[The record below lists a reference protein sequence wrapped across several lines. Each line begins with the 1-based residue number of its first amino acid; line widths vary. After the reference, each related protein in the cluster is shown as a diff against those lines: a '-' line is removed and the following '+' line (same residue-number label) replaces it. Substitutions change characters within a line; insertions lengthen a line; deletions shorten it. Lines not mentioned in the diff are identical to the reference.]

1 MTKITTSPAEADA
14 KAKLSTGV
22 VASDNAI
29 LYTAKE
35 AGVAGNAITVTHV
48 DPPGNDA
55 ALDVTVS
62 GTDITVSLATDGASA
77 VTSKADAVVDA
88 VNADAE
94 ANLLVAASSAVGDS
108 NGTGTVAALA
118 KTNLAGGKA
127 SKVSRVETDSVI
139 TDPEDEKAVRI
150 PSEADA
156 TGRDELRVH
165 ENPSPLEAIADF

>member
-1 MTKITTSPAEADA
+1 MTNITTSPAEADA

-35 AGVAGNAITVTHV
+35 AGVEGNAISITHV
-48 DPPGNDA
+48 DPPGNNA
-55 ALDVTVS
+55 ALDV
-62 GTDITVSLATDGASA
+62 TVSLATDGASA

-150 PSEADA
+150 PPEADA

-165 ENPSPLEAIADF
+165 ENETPLEAIADF

>member
-14 KAKLSTGV
+14 KARLSTGV
-22 VASDNAI
+22 VANDNAI

-35 AGVAGNAITVTHV
+35 AGVEGNAITVTHV
-48 DPPGNDA
+48 DPPGNNA
-55 ALDVTVS
+55 SLTVAVV

-88 VNADAE
+88 VNADTDAKE
-94 ANLLVAASSAVGDS
+94 LVAASSAVGDS

-127 SKVSRVETDSVI
+127 SKVSRVETDEVI
-139 TDPEDEKAVRI
+139 TDPQSQKAVRI
-150 PSEADA
+150 PPEADA

-165 ENPSPLEAIADF
+165 ENPTPIEQIENF

>member
-35 AGVAGNAITVTHV
+35 PGVEGNSITITHV
-48 DPPGNDA
+48 DPPGNNA
-55 ALDVTVS
+55 SLDVTVS
-62 GTDITVSLATDGASA
+62 GKDITVSLATDGASA

-88 VNADAE
+88 VNADVE

-118 KTNLAGGKA
+118 KTNLAGGKK
-127 SKVSRVETDSVI
+127 SKVSRVEQTTVI
-139 TDPEDEKAVRI
+139 TDPEAVKAVRI
-150 PSEADA
+150 PPEADA
-156 TGRDELRVH
+156 SGRDELSVH
-165 ENPSPLEAIADF
+165 EQPSPLEAIADF